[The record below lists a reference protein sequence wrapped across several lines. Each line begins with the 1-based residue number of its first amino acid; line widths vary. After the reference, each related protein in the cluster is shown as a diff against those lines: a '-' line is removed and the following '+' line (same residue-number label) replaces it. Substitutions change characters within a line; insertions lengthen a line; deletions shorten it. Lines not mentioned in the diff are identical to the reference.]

1 MTQYGSIKAV
11 CGARGYVL
19 NGYVS
24 MPSPAACELYAMQ
37 GWDSVTLDMEHG
49 SIGFDVAVDMLRS
62 INSAGVLPLVRI
74 PRGDPSWISGLL
86 DAGVMGV
93 TAAMINTVKDA
104 QRLVQ
109 ACRYP
114 PEGDRG
120 MSRMSRAAMVY
131 GAEYAKTANS
141 NISVFAMVETPQALD
156 NLEGIAAVPGI
167 DGIYFGGVDYE
178 LCLRGDPRMPDLTE
192 VEVRA
197 AVVRARQSIA
207 NVCRQ
212 RDLLAG
218 MNANSA
224 TVANQLRAEGYRF
237 FTLSSDATAMT
248 SQARAWVGDVRAIF
262 DAKTEA

>member
-1 MTQYGSIKAV
+1 MTRYGSIKAV
-11 CGARGYVL
+11 WRARGYVL

-24 MPSPAACELYAMQ
+24 MPSAAACELYAMQ

-62 INSAGVLPLVRI
+62 IHSAGVLPLVRI
-74 PRGDPSWISGLL
+74 PRGDPSWIAGLL

-93 TAAMINTVKDA
+93 TAAMINTVEDA

-114 PEGDRG
+114 PAGDRG
-120 MSRMSRAAMVY
+120 MSRMSRAAMMY
-131 GAEYAKTANS
+131 GADYAKTANG
-141 NISVFAMVETPQALD
+141 NINVFAMVETPQALD

-178 LCLRGDPRMPDLTE
+178 MSLRGDPRMRDLAE
-192 VEVRA
+192 DGARA
-197 AVVRARQSIA
+197 AVLRARQA
-207 NVCRQ
+207 VADVCRR

-224 TVANQLRAEGYRF
+224 TVADQLHAEGYRF
-237 FTLSSDATAMT
+237 LTLSSDVAAMT
-248 SQARAWVGDVRAIF
+248 SQARAWVGDARAMF
-262 DAKTEA
+262 DAKTES